1 MMKAIKILSAPIS
14 VTLMITRRCNL
25 RCLHC
30 GTSSE
35 QFRRE
40 DMTTKKLLSLIDEL
54 ARCKVFR
61 ISLTG
66 GEPLIHPHFFK
77 IVNAIMQY
85 SMRMQLDTNATLVTE
100 KVVERLKELPRRP
113 LISVSLD
120 SIVAETCN
128 RIRGPG
134 SFINMKRGIRM
145 LAEAGLRVRPFMVLS
160 RLNYRELPQIVEFI
174 KSIGIKQ
181 IFITMPAPCGRAL
194 RYEKEMTLQP
204 NELRKALETILL
216 VDDSNPGF
224 LTGPWTYMISFY
236 RKLKEG
242 TLADIEETNKNR
254 MFRNCGAARVQA
266 TIASDGTVVPCDMSY
281 TYRAGNVHDQPF
293 VDIWRNS
300 TMFNAIRECHGIP
313 LTQVHG
319 CEDCSWH
326 HLCRGPCPAGGYAM
340 TGIWPA
346 AWPICPRREI
356 GKLFG
361 KEAVV
366 QESRKVS

>member
-1 MMKAIKILSAPIS
+1 MMKAIKILSAPIA

-30 GTSSE
+30 GTSPE

-40 DMTTKKLLSLIDEL
+40 DMTTKKLLSVIDEL

-61 ISLTG
+61 ISVTG
-66 GEPLIHPHFFK
+66 GEPLIHPHFFT
-77 IVNAIMQY
+77 IVNAIMQH
-85 SMRMQLDTNATLVTE
+85 SMRMQLDTNATLVTG

-120 SIVAETCN
+120 SIVAETYDL
-128 RIRGPG
+128 IRGPG
-134 SFINMKRGIRM
+134 SFINMKKGIRM

-160 RLNYRELPQIVEFI
+160 RLNYRELPQIVEFV
-174 KSIGIKQ
+174 KSIGIRD
-181 IFITMPAPCGRAL
+181 IFATMPTPCGRAP
-194 RYEKEMTLQP
+194 RYEKEMALQP
-204 NELRKALETILL
+204 NELRETLETILL
-216 VDDSNPGF
+216 VNDSNPGF
-224 LTGPWTYMISFY
+224 LTGPWAYMGRFY
-236 RKLKEG
+236 RELKEG
-242 TLADIEETNKNR
+242 TLADMERNKNGT
-254 MFRNCGAARVQA
+254 FRNCGAARSEA

-281 TYRAGNVHDQPF
+281 TYRAGNVHDRPF

-300 TMFNAIRECHGIP
+300 PTFNAIRECRGMP
-313 LTQVHG
+313 LAQVHG

-326 HLCRGPCPAGGYAM
+326 HICRGPCPAGGYAM

-346 AWPICPRREI
+346 AWPVCPRREI
-356 GKLFG
+356 AKLFG